1 MAARSEAEEPVYVI
15 SVAAKLLEVH
25 PQTLRLY
32 DRLGLVA
39 PARSVNNIRL
49 YSARDVERVRR
60 IQHLTQDMGVNLAG
74 VEVVL
79 DLLDKMGRERRAM
92 ERRVNQM
99 RRELEAQAA
108 RIRSEVEAQ
117 LRSEVAR
124 EKQRTAIE
132 RVPRARET
140 AARG

>member
-1 MAARSEAEEPVYVI
+1 MAARSESEEPVYVI
-15 SVAAKLLEVH
+15 SIAAKLLEVH

-32 DRLGLVA
+32 ERLGLVA

-74 VEVVL
+74 VDVVL
-79 DLLDKMGRERRAM
+79 DLLDKMERERRVM
-92 ERRVNQM
+92 ERRLNQM
-99 RRELEAQAA
+99 RRELETQVA
-108 RIRSEVEAQ
+108 RIRAELETKVRAE
-117 LRSEVAR
+117 LAR

-132 RVPRARET
+132 RVPRAREAT
-140 AARG
+140 ARG